1 MRLLKLLLPPDKI
14 SSTLADATRL
24 SRAYARDLGGAPDD
38 YRLLDLLPDPYPY
51 FLFHDGESFA
61 ALSGDPEPCRRAL
74 DEFIRREYAPDYRDS
89 LHRLVLRPPRNLG
102 LRLRAFRLQHDLTLV
117 ETASLLGLSKS
128 QLHRLERA
136 ERDPSPP
143 TAFKILRLLTAPLP
157 PSLGHGLSRAG
168 KGMHLFQRESPAA
181 PLRRQ
186 QAGWAGTS
194 FSHTTGHGSRATCRD
209 SLDSLRHLWLSGR
222 FKTRDLAATLGI
234 SQPHLIRL
242 LRGDRRPSKKL
253 LERISSLLGTA

>member
-1 MRLLKLLLPPDKI
+1 MRLLRLFLPPDKI
-14 SSTLADATRL
+14 DSILTDATKL
-24 SRAYARDLGGAPDD
+24 SRGYALQLGGDPDD
-38 YRLLDLLPDPYPY
+38 YRLLDLLPDFYPY
-51 FLFHDGESFA
+51 FLFHPPQDQMDLLIRQEFA
-61 ALSGDPEPCRRAL
+61 R
-74 DEFIRREYAPDYRDS
+74 DYRTS
-89 LHRLVLRPPRNLG
+89 LHQLVLRPPRNLG

-117 ETASLLGLSKS
+117 EAATLLGLSKS

-136 ERDPSPP
+136 ERHPSPP

-222 FKTRDLAATLGI
+222 FKTRELAAALGI
-234 SQPHLIRL
+234 SPPHLIRL

-253 LERISSLLGTA
+253 LERISATLTAM